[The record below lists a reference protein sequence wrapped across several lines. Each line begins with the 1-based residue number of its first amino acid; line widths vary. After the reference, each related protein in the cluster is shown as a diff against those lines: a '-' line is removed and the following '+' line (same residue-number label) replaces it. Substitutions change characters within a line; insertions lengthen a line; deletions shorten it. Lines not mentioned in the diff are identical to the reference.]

1 MEAATSTSGLSMW
14 IMIFLIIIG
23 MVLLLSAA
31 IKGARNQPT
40 MKGVII
46 SLIIGMLPLYL
57 ILCFFGVMGE
67 ERNRFD
73 RL

>member
-1 MEAATSTSGLSMW
+1 MW
-14 IMIFLIIIG
+14 IMVFLIIGVIA
-23 MVLLLSAA
+23 LIASA
-31 IKGARNQPT
+31 IKGSSNQPT

-67 ERNRFD
+67 ERNRYD

>member
-1 MEAATSTSGLSMW
+1 MESTGTGLSMW
-14 IMIFLIIIG
+14 IMVFLIIGVIA
-23 MVLLLSAA
+23 LIASA
-31 IKGARNQPT
+31 IKGSSNQPT

-67 ERNRFD
+67 ERNRYD